1 MRQAD
6 RNMESEV
13 SKLISAL
20 PDTEDTGAC
29 ICDFETFKEIYRV
42 QRGVQVRYGLQVFLA
57 ILTVAPSQN
66 TDAAE
71 TSLMVEQLGDLIH
84 TNLRQCDVAA
94 RYTDMQYV
102 VMLSGST
109 AESGTGPLER
119 IKAAFYRI
127 PAHGRYLLSYSLYA
141 PEAKADSGRVRRR
154 KKTAKKEK

>member
-1 MRQAD
+1 
-6 RNMESEV
+6 MEGEV

-71 TSLMVEQLGDLIH
+71 TALMVEQLGDLIH

-102 VMLSGST
+102 VMLSGS
-109 AESGTGPLER
+109 GPLER

-127 PAHGRYLLSYSLYA
+127 PAHGRYLLSYSLYV